1 MPTDSFLTPWLI
13 ETIARGDAIL
23 FLGAGASMGA
33 RGKRGEQAPSGDA
46 LRDLLA
52 DRFLGGALKSKPLSQ
67 VAELS
72 KNETGLPE
80 VQTFVADLFKQL
92 EPAPFHLLIPTFR
105 WYAVVTTNFDLVLER
120 AYSQCTDPEQHL
132 SPVISDGDN
141 FSAKL
146 RDSSQVLC
154 LKLHG
159 CITRT
164 TDVQLPLI
172 LASEEYAKH
181 RRNRDRLFK
190 HFADWGRERPIIFCG
205 YDVADPNIQQILFD
219 LGDLGIQR
227 PPYGLVNPSLDD
239 FTERYWTARRFVT
252 AKLSFEDFL
261 RQLDAAIPRASRTLG
276 ALVKSDDLSIRSW
289 IKTHTAPSASLRVY
303 LQDELLHLSK
313 GMPTQGID
321 PSRFFRGQSDA
332 WGAYV
337 QDLDVRR
344 RVSDDIVLASH
355 LDKSNQKIV
364 QIYLLKGHAGSGK
377 TVALRRC
384 AWDIAHLYDGFVF
397 SLKEGGVLRQEQLA
411 ELFALTGERVI
422 LLVDDAIPRLR
433 EILELRGWAEKRSI
447 PLTLLIGARTNEWNV
462 YGSELER
469 FVDEAWELRDL
480 TEREIKQLLDRLDKH
495 KALGRLA
502 VATPDERVAHFRLTA
517 ERQLLVALHDISSEK
532 SFEEIVVDEYANIR
546 PPEAK
551 LLYLDV
557 CTLHRLGVGIRA
569 GLVSRISGITFSTF
583 ERDFFCPLEHV
594 VHAYFDREARDNA
607 YRSRH
612 RLIAE
617 IVFKEVLKEPVD
629 RANQLVRI
637 IRNMDIDYS
646 SDQAA
651 FFETVRGR
659 ALADLFSDKALA
671 NQIFR
676 AAEESGADTS
686 FVEHQ
691 RAVFELHHRGGD
703 LRAALAAIERAEAAM
718 QGSDRSVLH
727 TKAAILRSLANEVP
741 QRLERENFRAR
752 ARTILE
758 RQLKGS
764 RVSHP
769 YHTAGQLYLDEL
781 RDKLDDLEKPE
792 VVTTAELQ
800 DRTITELIRSVEEAI
815 SEGLQRFPGDSYL
828 LSLEAD
834 LARLLRE
841 HARASEA
848 LGRAFKANPGRS
860 YVAVRLA
867 RHLRDRGA
875 IDDAKEVLKSAIAAN
890 PASKEAHFAL
900 ARFLI
905 DQDERGNQ
913 AQIVYHLKRAFTPGD
928 SHMEAQFWYARHC
941 FLFGQ
946 PDQAV
951 AAFKALADSAV
962 AGEDRRRVRNVLTS
976 QDGERLRLPGWVK
989 SVHEGFCFIHT
1000 SDYRVDIFAH
1010 SKDTDDEE
1018 WTALSSGKQVTF
1030 ELGFTL
1036 RGPAG
1041 LRVRSVAR

>member
-1 MPTDSFLTPWLI
+1 MSTDSLLTPWLI
-13 ETIARGDAIL
+13 ETITRGDAVL

-33 RGKRGEQAPSGDA
+33 RGKGGEQAPSGNA

-52 DRFLGGALKSKPLSQ
+52 DRFLGGALKDKPLSQ
-67 VAELS
+67 VAELA
-72 KNETGLPE
+72 KNEAGLPE
-80 VQTFVADLFKQL
+80 VQALVASVFNELQ
-92 EPAPFHLLIPTFR
+92 PAPFHLLIPTFR

-120 AYSQCTDPEQHL
+120 AYGQCPSPEQKL

-146 RDSSQVLC
+146 RDLSQVLY

-164 TDVQLPLI
+164 TDPQLPLI

-181 RRNRDRLFK
+181 RKNRDRLFR
-190 HFADWGRERPIIFCG
+190 HFADWARERPVIFCG
-205 YDVADPNIQQILFD
+205 YDVGDPNIQQILFD

-227 PPYGLVNPSLDD
+227 PPYGLVNPSLND

-252 AKLSFEDFL
+252 ARLSFEDFL
-261 RQLDAAIPRASRTLG
+261 AQLDATIPRASRTLG
-276 ALVKSDDLSIRSW
+276 ALVKSDNVSIRPW
-289 IKTHTAPSASLRVY
+289 IKTHAAPTTSLCLY
-303 LQDELLHLSK
+303 LQDELLHLTKS
-313 GMPTQGID
+313 MPTRGVD
-321 PSRFFRGQSDA
+321 PSEFFRGQSDV
-332 WGAYV
+332 WGAYA

-344 RVSDDIVLASH
+344 RVSDDMVLASH
-355 LDKSNQKIV
+355 LDKSNQKLA

-397 SLKEGGVLRQEQLA
+397 ALREGGVLRQEQLA
-411 ELFALTGERVI
+411 ELFALTGERAI
-422 LLVDDAIPRLR
+422 LLIDDAIPRLR
-433 EILELRGWAEKRSI
+433 EILELRAWAEKRSI

-469 FVDEAWELRDL
+469 FVDEDWELRDL
-480 TEREIKQLLDRLDKH
+480 TEREITQLLERLEKH

-502 VATPDERVAHFRLTA
+502 AATPEERVAHFRLTA
-517 ERQLLVALHDISSEK
+517 ERQLLVALHDISGEK
-532 SFEEIVVDEYANIR
+532 SFEQIVVDEYENIR
-546 PPEAK
+546 PQEAK

-569 GLVSRISGITFSTF
+569 GLVSRISGITFSAF
-583 ERDFFCPLEHV
+583 EREFFRPLEHV

-617 IVFKEVLKEPVD
+617 IVFKEVLREPVD

-646 SDQAA
+646 SDRAA

-676 AAEESGADTS
+676 AAEESGADVN

-691 RAVFELHHRGGD
+691 RAVFEMQHRGGD
-703 LRAALAAIERAEAAM
+703 LRAALAAIEKAEAAVS
-718 QGSDRSVLH
+718 GSDRSILH
-727 TKAAILRSLANEVP
+727 TKAAILRSLANVVP
-741 QRLERENFRAR
+741 QRLERENLRSRAK
-752 ARTILE
+752 TILE
-758 RQLKGS
+758 KLLKGS

-769 YHTAGQLYLDEL
+769 YHTAGQLCLDEL
-781 RDKLDDLEKPE
+781 RDKLDDLARPE
-792 VVTTAELQ
+792 VTTPAELQ
-800 DRTITELIRSVEEAI
+800 DRTIAELIRGVEEAV

-834 LARLLRE
+834 LARLLQE
-841 HARASEA
+841 HSRASEA
-848 LGRAFKANPGRS
+848 LSRAFNANPGRS

-867 RHLRDRGA
+867 HHLCDRGEA
-875 IDDAKEVLKSAIAAN
+875 GKAKEILKSAIAVN
-890 PASKEAHFAL
+890 PSGKEVHFAL
-900 ARFLI
+900 ARLLI
-905 DQDERGNQ
+905 AEDERGNQ
-913 AQIVYHLKRAFTPGD
+913 TQVVYHLKRGFTPGD
-928 SHMEAQFWYARHC
+928 SHLEAQFWYARHC

-946 PDQAV
+946 PEQGM
-951 AAFKALADSAV
+951 AAFKALAESA
-962 AGEDRRRVRNVLTS
+962 ASGEDKRRVRNVLANHA
-976 QDGERLRLPGWVK
+976 GERVRLAGWVK
-989 SVHEGFCFIHT
+989 SIHESFCFVHAP
-1000 SDYRVDIFAH
+1000 DYRIDIFAH
-1010 SKDTDDEE
+1010 SKDIDDEE
-1018 WTALSSGKQVTF
+1018 WRALNTGKQVTF

-1036 RGPAG
+1036 RGPVA
-1041 LRVRSVAR
+1041 LRVRSAQ